1 MAADELPDFDEL
13 AIELVRLKRREPE
26 LIRRL
31 ERAEDRAVA
40 FPSDFG
46 MREVR
51 RLRIERQAMLDRI
64 DELNALL
71 LPIRRISDE

>member
-1 MAADELPDFDEL
+1 VAADKLPDFDEL

-26 LIRRL
+26 LVRRL

-40 FPSDFG
+40 FPSEFG
-46 MREVR
+46 TREVE
-51 RLRIERQAMLDRI
+51 RLRKERQAMLERI

-71 LPIRRISDE
+71 LPIRRV

>member
-1 MAADELPDFDEL
+1 MAADKLPDFDEL

-26 LIRRL
+26 LVKRL
-31 ERAEDRAVA
+31 DRAEDRVVA
-40 FPSDFG
+40 FPSPFG

-51 RLRIERQAMLDRI
+51 RLRLERQAMLDRI

-71 LPIRRISDE
+71 LPIRRIP